1 MIFVKLAVLL
11 WVAFLI
17 VRFFVGAN
25 VTLEEKVAAAIGK
38 KIKMTFGRWCLLLYF
53 CLPSPIHSRHWFGF
67 CFLDKEVFYESNF
80 TGRND

>member
-25 VTLEEKVAAAIGK
+25 TTLEEKVAAAVGK
-38 KIKMTFGRWCLLLYF
+38 EIKMTFGRWVLFIVFLLALTDSF
-53 CLPSPIHSRHWFGF
+53 AALVWFLF
-67 CFLDKEVFYESNF
+67 F
-80 TGRND
+80 R

>member
-25 VTLEEKVAAAIGK
+25 VTLEEKVAAAVGK
-38 KIKMTFGRWCLLLYF
+38 KIKMTFGRWVTVIVFLLAIADSFAAL
-53 CLPSPIHSRHWFGF
+53 IWFLLF
-67 CFLDKEVFYESNF
+67 
-80 TGRND
+80 R

>member
-25 VTLEEKVAAAIGK
+25 VTLEEKVAAAVGK
-38 KIKMTFGRWCLLLYF
+38 EIKMTFGR
-53 CLPSPIHSRHWFGF
+53 
-67 CFLDKEVFYESNF
+67 
-80 TGRND
+80 